1 MHAPQPPRAPLE
13 HTPNDDTGTFMLVIA
28 EEIKHSRY
36 SKEIKFKSFKDITD
50 EVPITLAL
58 QDWERTFAKLHMKP
72 SVAVVLDKILPG
84 GNLWKWY
91 QSQCTHLDSRG
102 KIQEHELIDNWTWEQ
117 FKRALLSSH
126 LHKEPNYAEIR
137 KKFDTT
143 QCPLFPSIADIQSY
157 IANFEN
163 LVQMMRI
170 NDMLEDYPESRIA
183 QKFFDNL
190 PDHVKCALFIMSGA
204 TRVDPKD
211 PTRRKNYAAT
221 KDDLVY
227 LITSDWG
234 KHEIESVYDDHFQK
248 LTLTVAG
255 GAATQDT
262 VKHTTRICRSISNHH
277 HSKVHWST

>member
-1 MHAPQPPRAPLE
+1 
-13 HTPNDDTGTFMLVIA
+13 
-28 EEIKHSRY
+28 
-36 SKEIKFKSFKDITD
+36 
-50 EVPITLAL
+50 
-58 QDWERTFAKLHMKP
+58 MKP

-102 KIQEHELIDNWTWEQ
+102 KIQEHELIDNWT
-117 FKRALLSSH
+117 
-126 LHKEPNYAEIR
+126 
-137 KKFDTT
+137 
-143 QCPLFPSIADIQSY
+143 SIADIQSY
-157 IANFEN
+157 IADFEN

-170 NDMLEDYPESRIA
+170 NDMLEDYPES
-183 QKFFDNL
+183 QNFFDNL
-190 PDHVKCALFIMSGA
+190 PDHVKRSLFIMPGA

-234 KHEIESVYDDHFQK
+234 KHEIESVYDDHIQK

-262 VKHTTRICRSISNHH
+262 VKHTTKRHIGSVGQFRITITPRSTGQHDTTDHNTKLARITKRLQDLTEADHTLEFKEYTSKMRNQAFLLVHNSNKLMCKLMSPVRILKLIALLRLRLSHQNL
-277 HSKVHWST
+277 KYLTN